1 MVMMFVDLTIN
12 GLDVQGP
19 MENGIEKVKDNK
31 EYRQREDNCTKR
43 QVFHLP
49 QSVCFIK
56 AISEQQVDERTSLC
70 LADTNVQVIGGTEL
84 VQMLPSDRNACRL
97 HPY

>member
-1 MVMMFVDLTIN
+1 MMFVDVTIN

-31 EYRQREDNCTKR
+31 ECRQREENCTKR

-49 QSVCFIK
+49 QNVGLIK
-56 AISEQQVDERTSLC
+56 AIPEQQVDKRTRLC
-70 LADTNVQVIGGTEL
+70 LADTNIQVIGGTEL
-84 VQMLPSDRNACRL
+84 VQMLSSDRNSCRV